1 MAQFIIED
9 LDSEVI
15 ERLKVLAQR
24 NGRSLQAELK
34 HILETAASST
44 LSKEEIILKKAEKMR
59 QQITN
64 HAASK
69 GIEIKP
75 IEKKS
80 DANEVI
86 QGFREL
92 RNKIPLDGMSIRE
105 MREEGRR
112 F

>member
-1 MAQFIIED
+1 MAQFLIED

-15 ERLKVLAQR
+15 ERLQVLAQK

-34 HILETAASST
+34 HILEKAASSS
-44 LSKEEIILKKAEKMR
+44 LSKDEIILKKTEKMR
-59 QQITN
+59 QQIIN
-64 HAASK
+64 HAAYK

-80 DANEVI
+80 DANEII

>member
-15 ERLKVLAQR
+15 EKLNLLAQK

-34 HILETAASST
+34 YILEKAASSS
-44 LSKEEIILKKAEKMR
+44 LSKDEIILKKAEKMR
-59 QQITN
+59 QQIAH
-64 HAASK
+64 HAGQDISELSPINREKALQK
-69 GIEIKP
+69 LAELKEIK
-75 IEKKS
+75 
-80 DANEVI
+80 
-86 QGFREL
+86 
-92 RNKIPLDGMSIRE
+92 KISSTGMSIRE

>member
-1 MAQFIIED
+1 MAQVIIED

-15 ERLKVLAQR
+15 EKLQMLAQR

-59 QQITN
+59 QQIAY
-64 HAASK
+64 HAGQDISELPPIDREKALQK
-69 GIEIKP
+69 LAELKEIK
-75 IEKKS
+75 
-80 DANEVI
+80 
-86 QGFREL
+86 
-92 RNKIPLDGMSIRE
+92 KISSTGMSIRE